1 VNGQGEAAWELHLF
15 LSELGVPYAIIGG
28 MAVQC
33 WGEPRFTQ
41 DVDLT
46 VIAPPEGSAQLIQQ
60 IVGHFSARISDAAA
74 FARRNRVILV
84 RASNGCPVDISLG
97 VPGYEEHVMLRAVEY
112 DLEPGKRIRIC
123 SAEDLIIHKAVA
135 GRPQDIRDIEGIL
148 YRRRDALDVS
158 YIRRWLSD
166 FADVLTDPEVRQ
178 RFERAW
184 KRVRNESN

>member
-1 VNGQGEAAWELHLF
+1 VNSQEEAALELHLF
-15 LSELGVPYAIIGG
+15 LGDLGAPYAIIGG
-28 MAVQC
+28 VAVQH

-46 VIAPPEGSAQLIQQ
+46 VVAPPEGSAELTQHILEC
-60 IVGHFSARISDAAA
+60 FPSRIADAAA

-97 VPGYEEHVMLRAVEY
+97 VPGYEESVMLRAVDYEM
-112 DLEPGKRIRIC
+112 DPGKSIRIC

-135 GRPQDIRDIEGIL
+135 GRPQDIRDIEGIV
-148 YRRRDALDVS
+148 YRQRDALDAS

-166 FADVLTDPEVRQ
+166 FADVLADPEVQ
-178 RFERAW
+178 NRFERSW
-184 KRVRNESN
+184 KRVHLANN

>member
-1 VNGQGEAAWELHLF
+1 MNSQEEAALELHLF
-15 LSELGVPYAIIGG
+15 LGERGAHYAIIGG
-28 MAVQC
+28 VAVQH

-46 VIAPPEGSAQLIQQ
+46 VVAPPEGSAELTQHILER
-60 IVGHFSARISDAAA
+60 FPSRIADAAA

-97 VPGYEEHVMLRAVEY
+97 VPGYEESVMLRAVDY
-112 DLEPGKRIRIC
+112 QMDPGKSIRIC

-135 GRPQDIRDIEGIL
+135 GRPQVIRDIEGIV
-148 YRRRDALDVS
+148 YRQRDALDAS

-166 FADVLTDPEVRQ
+166 FADVLADPEVRN
-178 RFERAW
+178 RFERSW
-184 KRVRNESN
+184 KRVHLANN